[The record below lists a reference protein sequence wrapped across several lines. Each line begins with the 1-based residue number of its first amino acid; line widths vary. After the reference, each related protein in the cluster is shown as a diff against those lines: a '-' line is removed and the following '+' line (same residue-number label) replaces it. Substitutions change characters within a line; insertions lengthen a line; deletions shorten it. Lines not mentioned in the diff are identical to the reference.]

1 MKPCQ
6 LVVPALCALVL
17 FVSGCVV
24 SYSLEYTAQTS
35 DCDRE
40 LTEGYYNLNQTLN
53 SFVLNYVRSY
63 HCIGS
68 ELSAE
73 AYLNLSKI
81 IVVEKLSVGP
91 LVTGCV
97 CPRMVTVGVSNL
109 RPGNYIVEVRD
120 YNYMSS
126 REPAFVQ
133 DIVV

>member
-6 LVVPALCALVL
+6 FFVSALCALVL
-17 FVSGCVV
+17 LVGGCVL
-24 SYSLEYTAQTS
+24 SYPLEYTVEIS
-35 DCDRE
+35 DCDRS
-40 LTEGYYNLNQTLN
+40 LTEGYYNLNQTQN
-53 SFVLNYVRSY
+53 SFILNYVRSY
-63 HCIGS
+63 HCTGS
-68 ELSAE
+68 ELSAG

-81 IVVEKLSVGP
+81 IVAEELLISN

-97 CPRMVTVGVSNL
+97 CPRMVTVDVSNL
-109 RPGNYIVEVRD
+109 RPGNYTVEVRD